1 MQSFSLHA
9 LLCQNTKI
17 TNNKNHF
24 LPQLFSSGLLRH
36 TILPLLGGRGQ
47 KRGEFGPSGRQR
59 RPGYGEGGTQRQIQ
73 CWLNVRI
80 YDRGESGA

>member
-1 MQSFSLHA
+1 MQLFSYSLYNGNR
-9 LLCQNTKI
+9 QNSQIKI
-17 TNNKNHF
+17 HF
-24 LPQLFSSGLLRH
+24 PPRLFSSGLLRH
-36 TILPLLGGRGQ
+36 TISPLLGGIGR